1 MRSRRLLIV
10 LTLALMSGLAAGW
23 LALRYLRESG
33 PEITGRSSQVA
44 AVPVIVAA
52 RDLPIGHV
60 LQAADIK
67 VQDWPGAALP
77 EGYASSPEDVLGRGV
92 IQAVSLNEPL
102 LSSKIAVKEAG
113 GGLPIVIPEGLRA
126 VSVRVDEVIQVA
138 GFVTPGTRVDVMV
151 TLDQQ
156 TYQDNPITKI
166 VLQDVPVLTSGQIVE
181 RAPNGEPQTATVVT
195 LLVTPEDAEK
205 LVLAATKGRIQLAL
219 RNTLDLDSLETEG
232 ARLRSL
238 IPQTA
243 AAAAATRPRAPARAQ
258 PQPAASRARTI
269 EIYRGP
275 ELQEENVEGSGS

>member
-33 PEITGRSSQVA
+33 PDITGRNSQVA

-77 EGYASSPEDVLGRGV
+77 DGYASSPEEVLGRGV
-92 IQAVSLNEPL
+92 IQAVALNEPL

-156 TYQDNPITKI
+156 DYQGDPITKI
-166 VLQDVPVLTSGQIVE
+166 VLQDVPVLTAAQNVSRTE
-181 RAPNGEPQTATVVT
+181 NGEPITATVVT
-195 LLVTPEDAEK
+195 LLVSPPEAEK

-238 IPQTA
+238 IPQA
-243 AAAAATRPRAPARAQ
+243 AAAAAPRPRAPARSQ

-275 ELQEENVEGSGS
+275 ELEEENVEGSGS

>member
-33 PEITGRSSQVA
+33 PDLPGRPSGLA
-44 AVPVIVAA
+44 AVPVVVAA

-60 LQAADIK
+60 LQAADIR
-67 VQDWPGAALP
+67 VQDWPGDALP
-77 EGYASSPEDVLGRGV
+77 GGYSSSPEEVLGRGV
-92 IQAVSLNEPL
+92 IQAVVLNEPL
-102 LSSKIAVKEAG
+102 LSSKIALKEAG
-113 GGLPIVIPEGLRA
+113 GGLSIVIPEGMRA

-156 TYQDNPITKI
+156 DQQNNPITKI
-166 VLQDVPVLTSGQIVE
+166 VLQSVPVLTSGQIVE

-195 LLVTPEDAEK
+195 LLVTPEDAER

-238 IPQTA
+238 IPQAPATA
-243 AAAAATRPRAPARAQ
+243 AQRPPARTQ

-275 ELQEENVEGSGS
+275 ELKEENVEGSGS